1 MAKCVKKP
9 PSASGEPSGGGKSG
23 IVNMV
28 AEGIEDPSGSC
39 CEAIYVPY
47 ADVYSNRAAITTEI
61 ELPGVRHEDIDVSI
75 FKNTINVKAVK
86 YECFDETNITY
97 VCMERTFGR
106 VFRAVEIPFPVNTAT
121 INASYRNGILKIVM
135 QRVEEKRG
143 QPKKIPLSEDE

>member
-1 MAKCVKKP
+1 MAKCVKKSP
-9 PSASGEPSGGGKSG
+9 PEASGGEKSG
-23 IVNMV
+23 IINIV
-28 AEGIEDPSGSC
+28 AEGIEDLTGSC
-39 CEAIYVPY
+39 GETVYVPY
-47 ADVYSNRAAITTEI
+47 ADVYSNRTEITAEI
-61 ELPGVRHEDIDVSI
+61 ELPGVRREDIDLSI
-75 FKNTINVKAVK
+75 FKNTVNVKAVK

>member
-9 PSASGEPSGGGKSG
+9 PTQKGGGEKGG

-47 ADVYSNRAAITTEI
+47 ADVYSNRTEVTIEI
-61 ELPGVRHEDIDVSI
+61 ELPGVRREDIDISI
-75 FKNTINVKAVK
+75 FKNTVNVKAVK
-86 YECFDETNITY
+86 YECFDETNINY
-97 VCMERTFGR
+97 VCMERSFGR
-106 VFRAVEIPFPVNTAT
+106 IFRAVEIPFPVNTAAIT
-121 INASYRNGILKIVM
+121 ASYKHGILKIVM

-143 QPKKIPLSEDE
+143 QPKKIPLSEE